1 MRTSRIGNVVA
12 AATGVAIGVSVL
24 LAGPGPAQAGRRGCG
39 HGHHGCR
46 HAGYEE
52 RYVVVRHPRG
62 VFVRPARAECFVVRR
77 ARVVRVRPV
86 PYWPADYAPG
96 LTVGAGIDLGTVRLG
111 LAFRSAEPFYGCN
124 YCAAHFAAY
133 GAWESH
139 VRGCAPERVV
149 CERWNEADLEGF
161 HAAAW

>member
-1 MRTSRIGNVVA
+1 MRTSRIRNVA
-12 AATGVAIGVSVL
+12 AAVTGIAIAASVL
-24 LAGPGPAQAGRRGCG
+24 LAVPGPAQAGRRGNG
-39 HGHHGCR
+39 HGHHGGR
-46 HAGYEE
+46 HGGHEA

-86 PYWPADYAPG
+86 PYWPAAYGSG
-96 LTVGAGIDLGTVRLG
+96 LTVGAGIDLGAVRLG
-111 LAFRSAEPFYGCN
+111 LAFRRAEPLYGCN
-124 YCAAHFAAY
+124 FCDAHFAAY

-149 CERWNEADLEGF
+149 CERWDEADLEGF
-161 HAAAW
+161 RDVDW